1 MERILLE
8 SLSYTRVIYIRIQD
22 FKWKVFLIF
31 LIKKKKKIHSLNEEF
46 NENFPFFFLNNGK
59 RFFLRESARII
70 FYLSVPIHR
79 VGNISF
85 TRFS

>member
-31 LIKKKKKIHSLNEEF
+31 LIKKKKIHSLNEEF
-46 NENFPFFFLNNGK
+46 NEYIFLFFF
-59 RFFLRESARII
+59 
-70 FYLSVPIHR
+70 
-79 VGNISF
+79 
-85 TRFS
+85 

>member
-8 SLSYTRVIYIRIQD
+8 SLSYTGVIYIRIQD

-31 LIKKKKKIHSLNEEF
+31 LIKKKIHSLNEEF
-46 NENFPFFFLNNGK
+46 NEYIFLFFFLNNGK

-70 FYLSVPIHR
+70 FYLSIPIQ
-79 VGNISF
+79 
-85 TRFS
+85 

>member
-46 NENFPFFFLNNGK
+46 NEYIFLFFFK
-59 RFFLRESARII
+59 
-70 FYLSVPIHR
+70 
-79 VGNISF
+79 
-85 TRFS
+85 

>member
-46 NENFPFFFLNNGK
+46 NEYIFLFFFLIME
-59 RFFLRESARII
+59 RD
-70 FYLSVPIHR
+70 
-79 VGNISF
+79 SF
-85 TRFS
+85 

>member
-8 SLSYTRVIYIRIQD
+8 YLSYTRVIYIRIQD

-46 NENFPFFFLNNGK
+46 NEYIFDPFFFLNNGK

-70 FYLSVPIHR
+70 FYLSVPIQ
-79 VGNISF
+79 
-85 TRFS
+85 